1 MSAFVGGGRD
11 GHDTG
16 DAVGVPHLDVVQVGG
31 KARVCREHLSA
42 GQWIRDEVQS
52 ALCGRQETA
61 VAQSIEARER
71 TGHVPCDGRVGF
83 GAGHRLAT
91 AIEGL
96 GERAHLRMV
105 RLEHAPVRR
114 THELLRRGHT
124 ALHDERRRAD
134 AIGRRDGVRV
144 HGRLGVHV
152 HERDFD
158 ALLEHHDEATPTT

>member
-1 MSAFVGGGRD
+1 M
-11 GHDTG
+11 
-16 DAVGVPHLDVVQVGG
+16 
-31 KARVCREHLSA
+31 CREHLSA

-52 ALCGRQETA
+52 ALRGRQEAA

-71 TGHVPCDGRVGF
+71 TGHVPCDGRMGL
-83 GAGHRLAT
+83 GAGHRLAA

-134 AIGRRDGVRV
+134 AIGWRDGVRV